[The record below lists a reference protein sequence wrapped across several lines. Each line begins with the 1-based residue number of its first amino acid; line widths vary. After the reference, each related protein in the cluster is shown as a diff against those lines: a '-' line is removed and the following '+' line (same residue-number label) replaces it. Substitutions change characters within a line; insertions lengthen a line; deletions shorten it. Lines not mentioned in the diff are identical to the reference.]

1 MLLLVLQ
8 GCAGTPAVQI
18 CVYGVSIVTSH
29 FVSMV
34 MLLEKVLEVKDGMAR
49 LYT

>member
-8 GCAGTPAVQI
+8 GFVGTPEVQI
-18 CVYGVSIVTSH
+18 CVYGASIVTSH

-34 MLLEKVLEVKDGMAR
+34 MLLEKVLEVKDGVAR
-49 LYT
+49 LYM